1 MIDRSHDLTMWRLG
15 LAVAGVALGVVGA
28 AAQMA
33 PAAQSGAEAPQ
44 GYLARAALPDS
55 VALLPPPPAEGSAAL
70 ALDQEISRA
79 DLALQ
84 GGARWKLAALD
95 ADLSFPSAAGDFAC
109 ALDAPVTEEATPRLY
124 RLLLRARADAGGSTG
139 AAKAHYQRPR
149 PFMENKQP
157 TCSPAAEADLAK
169 NGAYPSGHTAIGW
182 AWALI
187 LSEIAP
193 ERGDAILARG
203 RAFGDSRLVCNV
215 HWESDVIEGRFLGAA
230 TVARLHD
237 DPTFLADLDA
247 AKGELAAVRAKALPP
262 QRDCAAEADTLA
274 EQPPQAP

>member
-1 MIDRSHDLTMWRLG
+1 MRNRLHNGIAWRVA
-15 LAVAGVALGVVGA
+15 LAAAAVALGVVGA

-33 PAAQSGAEAPQ
+33 PAATNPPEAPP
-44 GYLARAALPDS
+44 GYLAKAALPDS

-70 ALDQEISRA
+70 ALDQEISRT

-84 GGARWKLAALD
+84 GGPRWKLAAMD
-95 ADLSFPSAAGDFAC
+95 ADLNFPWAAGDFAC
-109 ALDAPVTEEATPRLY
+109 ALGAPVTQEDTPRLY
-124 RLLLRARADAGGSTG
+124 SLLLRARADAGGSTG
-139 AAKAHYQRPR
+139 AAKEHYQRAR

-157 TCSPAAEADLAK
+157 TCLPAAEDALAK

-203 RAFGDSRLVCNV
+203 RSFGESRLVCNV

-247 AKGELAAVRAKALPP
+247 AKAEFASVRARALPP
-262 QRDCAAEADTLA
+262 QRDCAAEAAALA
-274 EQPPQAP
+274 SVPPQSP

>member
-1 MIDRSHDLTMWRLG
+1 MRDHRQGWIAWRIA
-15 LAVAGVALGVVGA
+15 LAVAGVALGIGGA

-33 PAAQSGAEAPQ
+33 PAAPSGPDASP
-44 GYLARAALPDS
+44 GYLPKAALPDG
-55 VALLPPPPAEGSAAL
+55 VALLPPPPAEGSATL
-70 ALDQEISRA
+70 ALDEEISRT

-95 ADLSFPSAAGDFAC
+95 ADLSFPSAAGAFAC

-169 NGAYPSGHTAIGW
+169 NGSYPSGHTAIGW

-193 ERGDAILARG
+193 ERSEAIIARG

-215 HWESDVIEGRFLGAA
+215 HWESDIIEGRFLGAA

-237 DPTFLADLDA
+237 DPTFLADVDA
-247 AKGELAAVRAKALPP
+247 AKGELAAARAKALPP
-262 QRDCAAEADTLA
+262 QRDCKAEADALA